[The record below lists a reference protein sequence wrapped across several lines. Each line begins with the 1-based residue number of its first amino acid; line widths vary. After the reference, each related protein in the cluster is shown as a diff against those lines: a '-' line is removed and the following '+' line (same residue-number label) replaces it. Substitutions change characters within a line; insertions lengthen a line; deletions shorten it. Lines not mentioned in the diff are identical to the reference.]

1 VHIFCITKKGKSSKP
16 YRVDF
21 STPIII
27 VSHQFCFLKQNVRY
41 HGGFANVIGSSPRA
55 AMSVRIFSS
64 ESLIVFLFRR
74 LRERLLSI
82 TSHPQSAHFASN
94 TTLSKATTTT
104 TTMMM
109 MKRSAG
115 SPSRN
120 RAHKNCGYD
129 HDDDNDKEQRIALT
143 SKQPE
148 VLSPQHVNGCKV
160 LGVIFV
166 TFLLIGFLFD
176 AMTAPPK
183 KVPRN
188 NKQQQLRSAGKSN
201 AQMPSAVAVTPTFEP
216 NNNVNRAQ
224 PQQQQQPSIV
234 SEEKGEEAWY
244 TTTDDEMEDDDAAN
258 GMKDKEE
265 DDNIIGED
273 DGVASQAES
282 SKSSNNNIEMELAMP
297 TPAAF
302 ESEQEKERD
311 DSLDASMKDDDSKE
325 NKEDE
330 ESKDED

>member
-1 VHIFCITKKGKSSKP
+1 
-16 YRVDF
+16 
-21 STPIII
+21 
-27 VSHQFCFLKQNVRY
+27 
-41 HGGFANVIGSSPRA
+41 
-55 AMSVRIFSS
+55 
-64 ESLIVFLFRR
+64 
-74 LRERLLSI
+74 
-82 TSHPQSAHFASN
+82 
-94 TTLSKATTTT
+94 
-104 TTMMM
+104 MMM

-120 RAHKNCGYD
+120 VSSSNRASAHKNCGYD
-129 HDDDNDKEQRIALT
+129 HDDDNDKEQRMAFT

-166 TFLLIGFLFD
+166 AFLLIGFLFD

-183 KVPRN
+183 KAPR

-201 AQMPSAVAVTPTFEP
+201 AQMPSAVAVTPTFVP
-216 NNNVNRAQ
+216 NNNVNRAS
-224 PQQQQQPSIV
+224 PPQQQQPSIV
-234 SEEKGEEAWY
+234 SEGKGEESWY
-244 TTTDDEMEDDDAAN
+244 TMTDDETEEDDAAN

-282 SKSSNNNIEMELAMP
+282 SKSSNNNIEMELASP

-302 ESEQEKERD
+302 ESEQEKEH
-311 DSLDASMKDDDSKE
+311 DASPDAFDDDSKD
-325 NKEDE
+325 NKEDAQ
-330 ESKDED
+330 